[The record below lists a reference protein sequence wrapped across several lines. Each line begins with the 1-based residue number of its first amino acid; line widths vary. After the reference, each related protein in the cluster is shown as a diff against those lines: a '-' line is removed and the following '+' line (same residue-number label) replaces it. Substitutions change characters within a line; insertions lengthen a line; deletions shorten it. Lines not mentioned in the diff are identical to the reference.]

1 MAIPEP
7 ISPQVWAEGLEFEC
21 SGPLRRL
28 LKAAVINPLANY
40 FPAVLQRAFL
50 RSLRSEL
57 AAANWADPGGWK
69 SMVICYQDRRK
80 RLADKLLCTLG
91 TIPMALRN
99 RRKLA
104 ARVLARLI
112 ASADHEPVEV
122 LCLGAGPGH
131 VVHDAIRECRKR
143 ARATLV
149 DLSGDAFDHG
159 RRLAAKCGTDGH
171 VRFIQGDVRHVRT
184 MLDRPPDIVQMM
196 GICEYLDD
204 AHIRDITRAV
214 ADVMPRGAAIMFN
227 SLSAAHGTDR
237 FFRRVFGLRLNHRTP
252 QHLSDLMRLAGF
264 NHFVA
269 LPEPLGVYHVII
281 GRKTSDSNS
290 K

>member
-1 MAIPEP
+1 MPIPE
-7 ISPQVWAEGLEFEC
+7 STAPQEWVEGLAFEH
-21 SGPLRRL
+21 SGPLRRM

-40 FPAVLQRAFL
+40 FPAAVQRALFWC
-50 RSLRSEL
+50 LRSEL

-131 VVHDAIRECRKR
+131 VVHDALLECGRP

-159 RRLAAKCGTDGH
+159 RRLAAECGTDGH
-171 VRFIQGDVRHVRT
+171 VRFIQGDVRHVRS

-204 AHIRDITRAV
+204 AHIRDIAGAV
-214 ADVMPRGAAIMFN
+214 ADVMPQGSCVMFN

-237 FFRRVFGLRLNHRTP
+237 FFRRVFGLHLAHRTP
-252 QHLSDLMRLAGF
+252 QHLSDLMRPAGF

-281 GRKTSDSNS
+281 GRKTSDGVPE
-290 K
+290 